1 MSVSDNVVLT
11 VPREEIV
18 IPQALTDSLKE
29 QCGEDE
35 DLLAELSV
43 LIDKAA
49 EIAVPK
55 GIYAMLPVEFSDDCV
70 MIDGKKSDNPLLLK
84 QLRGCGR
91 CFPAIATAGVELVSW
106 ADNEIKDPLEA
117 YLIDRLMNAYVGIA
131 SAYVRKKILE
141 EYRIEGHFNYMSPGS
156 LAVWPLSGQ
165 TYLFSLFGEDAVR
178 ESVGVTLTDS
188 MLMLPRKSGSS
199 IGFES
204 DRDFKSCMYCPRV
217 DCSSRRAEYAAGVEI

>member
-11 VPREEIV
+11 VPREETV
-18 IPQALTDSLKE
+18 IPHSLIDSLKE
-29 QCGEDE
+29 QCCDDE
-35 DLLAELSV
+35 DLLAELGV

-55 GIYAMLPVEFSDDCV
+55 GIYSMLPVEFSDDCV

-84 QLRGCGR
+84 QLHGCGR
-91 CFPAIATAGVELVSW
+91 CFPYIATAGTELVSW

-131 SAYVRKKILE
+131 SAYVQKKIRE
-141 EYRIEGHFNYMSPGS
+141 RYRIEGHFNHLSPGS
-156 LAVWPLSGQ
+156 LPVWPISGQ
-165 TYLFSLFGEDAVR
+165 TYLFSLLGEDAVR
-178 ESVGVTLTDS
+178 ESIGVTLTES

-204 DRDFKSCMYCPRV
+204 DHDFKSCMYCPRE
-217 DCSSRRAEYAAGVEI
+217 DCPNRRAEYIAGVEI